1 MKRFILT
8 IALLSSALVAGAQT
22 SIEEVLRSVETNNKE
37 LQANRQMVTA
47 QKLEAKLDNN
57 LPDPTVTYSHLYG
70 NKEGMGFTGEL
81 VASQSFDFPSLY
93 MQRNKLSK
101 QGEEVRQQI
110 LLQAKEACLDL
121 IFLNQQKNL
130 LDIRRKS
137 AEQLAALY
145 QQRLEQGD
153 ANILETNKIELEL
166 LNVRNEVRM
175 NEASRLPTCARKS
188 WRMIGV
194 CCLCKV
200 RRPYH
205 RDKSV
210 STRRWGCLRLSWVT
224 V

>member
-93 MQRNKLSK
+93 MQRNKL
-101 QGEEVRQQI
+101 
-110 LLQAKEACLDL
+110 LQAEGRKLRPTGRRSAPADFVASQRSLPGLDL
-121 IFLNQQKNL
+121 SESAKEPAGYPSEK
-130 LDIRRKS
+130 RRTACRTLS
-137 AEQLAALY
+137 ATL
-145 QQRLEQGD
+145 G
-153 ANILETNKIELEL
+153 T
-166 LNVRNEVRM
+166 
-175 NEASRLPTCARKS
+175 
-188 WRMIGV
+188 G
-194 CCLCKV
+194 
-200 RRPYH
+200 
-205 RDKSV
+205 
-210 STRRWGCLRLSWVT
+210 
-224 V
+224 

>member
-93 MQRNKLSK
+93 MQRNKICWISVGKAPNSLPHSISN
-101 QGEEVRQQI
+101 VWNRVMP
-110 LLQAKEACLDL
+110 
-121 IFLNQQKNL
+121 IFWKRTRSNLNF
-130 LDIRRKS
+130 
-137 AEQLAALY
+137 
-145 QQRLEQGD
+145 
-153 ANILETNKIELEL
+153 
-166 LNVRNEVRM
+166 
-175 NEASRLPTCARKS
+175 
-188 WRMIGV
+188 
-194 CCLCKV
+194 
-200 RRPYH
+200 
-205 RDKSV
+205 
-210 STRRWGCLRLSWVT
+210 
-224 V
+224 

>member
-101 QGEEVRQQI
+101 QKGENYDRQGEEVRQQI

-130 LDIRRKS
+130 LVTSD
-137 AEQLAALY
+137 AAM
-145 QQRLEQGD
+145 D
-153 ANILETNKIELEL
+153 ADALQALET
-166 LNVRNEVRM
+166 
-175 NEASRLPTCARKS
+175 AATDA
-188 WRMIGV
+188 GV
-194 CCLCKV
+194 ENLTV
-200 RRPYH
+200 HAADRFETDR
-205 RDKSV
+205 V
-210 STRRWGCLRLSWVT
+210 SG
-224 V
+224 

>member
-101 QGEEVRQQI
+101 QKGENYDRQGEEVRQRG
-110 LLQAKEACLDL
+110 LSGFDLSEPAKEPAGYPSEKRRTACCTL
-121 IFLNQQKNL
+121 
-130 LDIRRKS
+130 S
-137 AEQLAALY
+137 ATP
-145 QQRLEQGD
+145 G
-153 ANILETNKIELEL
+153 T
-166 LNVRNEVRM
+166 
-175 NEASRLPTCARKS
+175 
-188 WRMIGV
+188 G
-194 CCLCKV
+194 
-200 RRPYH
+200 
-205 RDKSV
+205 
-210 STRRWGCLRLSWVT
+210 
-224 V
+224 

>member
-101 QGEEVRQQI
+101 QIGMLRPTGRRSAPADFVASQRSLPGLDLSES
-110 LLQAKEACLDL
+110 AKEPAGYPSEKRRTACRTL
-121 IFLNQQKNL
+121 
-130 LDIRRKS
+130 S
-137 AEQLAALY
+137 ATL
-145 QQRLEQGD
+145 G
-153 ANILETNKIELEL
+153 T
-166 LNVRNEVRM
+166 
-175 NEASRLPTCARKS
+175 
-188 WRMIGV
+188 G
-194 CCLCKV
+194 
-200 RRPYH
+200 
-205 RDKSV
+205 
-210 STRRWGCLRLSWVT
+210 
-224 V
+224 

>member
-101 QGEEVRQQI
+101 QKGENYDRQGEEVRQQI

-130 LDIRRKS
+130 LDIRKAPNSLPHSISNAWNRVMPIFWKRTRS
-137 AEQLAALY
+137 
-145 QQRLEQGD
+145 
-153 ANILETNKIELEL
+153 N
-166 LNVRNEVRM
+166 LNF
-175 NEASRLPTCARKS
+175 
-188 WRMIGV
+188 
-194 CCLCKV
+194 
-200 RRPYH
+200 
-205 RDKSV
+205 
-210 STRRWGCLRLSWVT
+210 
-224 V
+224 

>member
-101 QGEEVRQQI
+101 QKGENYDRQGEEVRQQI
-110 LLQAKEACLDL
+110 LLQCQRSLPGLDLSESAKEPAGYPSEKRRTACRTL
-121 IFLNQQKNL
+121 
-130 LDIRRKS
+130 S
-137 AEQLAALY
+137 ATL
-145 QQRLEQGD
+145 G
-153 ANILETNKIELEL
+153 T
-166 LNVRNEVRM
+166 
-175 NEASRLPTCARKS
+175 
-188 WRMIGV
+188 G
-194 CCLCKV
+194 
-200 RRPYH
+200 
-205 RDKSV
+205 
-210 STRRWGCLRLSWVT
+210 
-224 V
+224 

>member
-101 QGEEVRQQI
+101 QKGENYDRQGEEVQRS
-110 LLQAKEACLDL
+110 LPGLDLSESAKEPAGYPSEKRRTACRTL
-121 IFLNQQKNL
+121 
-130 LDIRRKS
+130 S
-137 AEQLAALY
+137 ATL
-145 QQRLEQGD
+145 G
-153 ANILETNKIELEL
+153 T
-166 LNVRNEVRM
+166 
-175 NEASRLPTCARKS
+175 
-188 WRMIGV
+188 G
-194 CCLCKV
+194 
-200 RRPYH
+200 
-205 RDKSV
+205 
-210 STRRWGCLRLSWVT
+210 
-224 V
+224 